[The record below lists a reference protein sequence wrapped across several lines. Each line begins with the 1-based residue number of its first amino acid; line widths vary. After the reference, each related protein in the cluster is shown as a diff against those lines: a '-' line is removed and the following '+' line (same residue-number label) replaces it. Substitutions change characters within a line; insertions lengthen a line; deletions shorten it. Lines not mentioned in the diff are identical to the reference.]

1 MKRFYLTGQ
10 RTFGNR
16 GCEAIVRSTVSQL
29 RKQFGAIT
37 VFIPSDNIELDKK
50 QWPDHQEH
58 GVIFVPLYY
67 PKLTRYWVQIQ
78 RLPFSFIKQMDW
90 PFPPNKELKD
100 TLASVDAV
108 LSIGGDMYTYEGRL
122 PAWIMGID
130 QIAMKLGKPVVL
142 WGATV
147 GDFSKEPRFL
157 PKLKQHFMD
166 MSLKIV
172 RESISEKVLLEKF
185 ESNNVLRM
193 PDIAFTLSTKK
204 VDLDEFWPASSENGV
219 LGLNVSP
226 LIERFA
232 GETDKVSSQIIT
244 FIREVVDKKG
254 MSVLLVPHVTPLD
267 GNPKNNDYEYM
278 NNILDDLSVSGGKVK
293 IMNPVLNA
301 VETKYVISRCRYF
314 IGART
319 HATIAALS
327 SKVPTISI
335 AYSEKAKGINADIF
349 GDEPVVVGLR
359 DLTADKLFNAL
370 DYLEKNESRLKS
382 LLDKKIEIVV
392 KEIDNA
398 VSEFQT
404 RVFN

>member
-29 RKQFGAIT
+29 RKQFGTIT
-37 VFIPSDNIELDKK
+37 IFIPSDNIELDKK

-58 GVIFVPLYY
+58 GVVFVSLYY

-78 RLPFSFIKQMDW
+78 RLPFSFIKQMNW
-90 PFPPNKELKD
+90 PFSPTKQLKD
-100 TLASVDAV
+100 TLNSVDAV
-108 LSIGGDMYTYEGRL
+108 LSVGGDMYTYEGRL

-130 QIAMKLGKPVVL
+130 RIAMKLGKPVVL

-147 GDFSKEPRFL
+147 GDFSKEPKFL

-193 PDIAFTLSTKK
+193 PDIAFTLSTQK
-204 VDLDEFWPASSENGV
+204 VDLDEFWPSTSENGV

-232 GETDKVSSQIIT
+232 DEINKVSSQIIT
-244 FIREVVDKKG
+244 FIREVVDQKG

-278 NNILDDLSVSGGKVK
+278 NNILKKLGESEGKVK
-293 IMNPVLNA
+293 IMNPELNA

-335 AYSEKAKGINADIF
+335 AYSEKAKGINEDIF
-349 GDEPVVVGLR
+349 GDEPVVVDLKE
-359 DLTADKLFNAL
+359 LTADKLLNAL
-370 DYLEKNESRLKS
+370 GYLEKNESRLKS
-382 LLDKKIEIVV
+382 FLDKKIELIADQ
-392 KEIDNA
+392 INNT
-398 VSEFQT
+398 VSEFEM
-404 RVFN
+404 RLFH